1 MPEVVYIA
9 AAGRGL
15 YPRRLGRGAE
25 GGREGMGKHWLP
37 GAFRSGME
45 DAAQSAWIRS
55 LAQVLERDEHASS
68 VRGRGE
74 EIARSALEVRR
85 SRPAGRSRQTPY
97 PVSVSFLTLSTH
109 VVVLFFFILSV

>member
-1 MPEVVYIA
+1 MHIA
-9 AAGRGL
+9 AAVAVA
-15 YPRRLGRGAE
+15 RRLGRGAE
-25 GGREGMGKHWLP
+25 AGREGMGKHWLP

-74 EIARSALEVRR
+74 EIARSALEVRQ
-85 SRPAGRSRQTPY
+85 SRPA
-97 PVSVSFLTLSTH
+97 
-109 VVVLFFFILSV
+109 I